1 MAKFYMMAKYTPEAL
16 KGFLSKPT
24 DDRKT
29 AVTKLVESVGGNLVS
44 FDIVRG
50 DYDLVMV
57 VDAIDFN
64 SAAGAKIAVQSTGM
78 ASDAVI
84 LEAVDMTEIVSKAGT
99 ALGSYS
105 KPGG

>member
-16 KGFLSKPT
+16 KGFMSKPT
-24 DDRKT
+24 DDRKA
-29 AVTKLVESVGGNLVS
+29 AVTKLVESVGGNLIS

-57 VDAIDFN
+57 VDSIDFN

-78 ASDAVI
+78 ATDAVI
-84 LEAVDMTEIVSKAGT
+84 LEAVDMTEIVSKAVT